1 MSKAKYVL
9 ESCLIFDELNSIWN
23 DQLALDAP
31 LLQSVIFMV
40 QTYFDL
46 AGGRNNTSSSQIHLK
61 TLQLLRQKLSFGDE
75 KAKLADPT
83 VFVVVNLAI
92 HAHISGEHKSAKHHL
107 EGIRRIVELRGG
119 LGEFTQTKLLI
130 ELHR

>member
-1 MSKAKYVL
+1 
-9 ESCLIFDELNSIWN
+9 
-23 DQLALDAP
+23 
-31 LLQSVIFMV
+31 MV

-46 AGGRNNTSSSQIHLK
+46 VGGRNNTSSSQIHLK

-75 KAKLADPT
+75 KAQLADAT

-92 HAHISGEHKSAKHHL
+92 HAHISGEHKSAKHHI

-130 ELHR
+130 ELLR